1 VARQRAGTS
10 VVLLTT
16 LSLVAAGVP
25 ATRAGAATSIGS
37 DQQSVTQLEHEIAA
51 EGAKAQSLVLQSN
64 EAQARLDALNAQI
77 AQDEK
82 LLSKDQQAQARAT
95 SAMQNLAIQAYMSK
109 GGSDATFAMFS
120 GKWNVSRLLEQ
131 DTYTGSVNNK
141 LNGVVST
148 LRAAESDTQAA
159 QDQLRSEQSQ
169 AKKGLDELTAAHD
182 AATQAIASEEAQLS
196 HVKGNLR
203 TLVAAA
209 FAQQQDEERAA
220 ERRLAAP
227 AVTSAPDP
235 APIVSRTTPTTSA
248 PDPPPASPQPPP
260 SSAPPP
266 PINSSSGYANPFRAV
281 SGLVPERIDQG
292 VDYAGFGP
300 VYAIGDA
307 TVVWTVGN
315 GWPGGTFI
323 AYQFTDGP
331 ARGLVA
337 YLAEDVEPSVQVGQT
352 VSSGTVIGQMYEGP
366 NGIET
371 GWANPAALPDTMAR
385 TFGQFN
391 GSNSSAFGVNFSQFL
406 QSLGAPGGIQNSA
419 PSGVLPA
426 GWPQW

>member
-1 VARQRAGTS
+1 
-10 VVLLTT
+10 VLLTT
-16 LSLVAAGVP
+16 LSLVVAGVP
-25 ATRAGAATSIGS
+25 TVRAAAATSIGS

-51 EGAKAQSLVLQSN
+51 EGAKAQSLVLQAN
-64 EAQARLDALNAQI
+64 EAQARLDTLNAQI

-82 LLSKDQQAQARAT
+82 LLTKDQQAQARAT
-95 SAMQNLAIQAYMSK
+95 AAMQNLAIQAYMSNR
-109 GGSDATFAMFS
+109 GSDATFAMFS
-120 GKWNVSRLLEQ
+120 GKFSVSRLLEQ
-131 DTYTGSVNNK
+131 DTYVGTVNNK

-159 QDQLRSEQSQ
+159 QSVLHSEQTQ

-209 FAQQQDEERAA
+209 YAQQQDEQRAA
-220 ERRLAAP
+220 ERRLASLAP
-227 AVTSAPDP
+227 TSAPDP
-235 APIVSRTTPTTSA
+235 APIVSTTTPTPTPTTDPS
-248 PDPPPASPQPPP
+248 PPPLAPPP
-260 SSAPPP
+260 SSPPP
-266 PINSSSGYANPFRAV
+266 PINSSSGYANPLRAV
-281 SGLVPERIDQG
+281 SGLVPERIDEG

-300 VYAIGDA
+300 VYAIGDG
-307 TVVWTVGN
+307 VVLCTVGN

-352 VSSGTVIGQMYEGP
+352 VSSGTVIGHMYEGP
-366 NGIET
+366 DGIET
-371 GWANPAALPDTMAR
+371 GWANGASLPDSMAR

-391 GSNSSAFGVNFSQFL
+391 GSNSSAFGVNFSQLL